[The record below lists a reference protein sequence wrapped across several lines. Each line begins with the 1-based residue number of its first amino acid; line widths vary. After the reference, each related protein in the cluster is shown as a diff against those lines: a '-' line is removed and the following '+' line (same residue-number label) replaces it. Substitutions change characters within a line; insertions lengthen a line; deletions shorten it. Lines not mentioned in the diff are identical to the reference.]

1 MEMSK
6 KHHNN
11 RGLRV
16 KVAFIYADP
25 MRGDMI
31 AERSIRVD
39 RILPQTK
46 ENIRNFVALEW
57 QGEMIH
63 MELMA

>member
-1 MEMSK
+1 MRTE
-6 KHHNN
+6 KHHKA

-25 MRGDMI
+25 MKGDMI

-46 ENIRNFVALEW
+46 ENLRNFVALEW